1 MNPQLNKVFSKL
13 AKEENKTELASEK
26 VELGLVDDLKK
37 QRKKIDGIGKK
48 FDRAID
54 NFNNTLAMARK
65 EYAPIQA
72 EFQDFANQVE
82 KYNQDGQKYLSAIK
96 ELGLNPKDQ
105 REYSENDYKAIL
117 GMLKGSFEQASS
129 MMKGIKR

>member
-13 AKEENKTELASEK
+13 AKEDKKTELASEK
-26 VELGLVDDLKK
+26 VELGIVEDLKK
-37 QRKKIDGIGKK
+37 QKKKIDSLGKK
-48 FDRAID
+48 FDKAIN
-54 NFNNTLAMARK
+54 NFNNSLAMARK
-65 EYAPIQA
+65 DYAPVQA

-82 KYNQDGQKYLSAIK
+82 KYNQQGQKYLSAIK

-117 GMLKGSFEQASS
+117 GMTKGQFEQASK
-129 MMKGIKR
+129 MMKGIRR